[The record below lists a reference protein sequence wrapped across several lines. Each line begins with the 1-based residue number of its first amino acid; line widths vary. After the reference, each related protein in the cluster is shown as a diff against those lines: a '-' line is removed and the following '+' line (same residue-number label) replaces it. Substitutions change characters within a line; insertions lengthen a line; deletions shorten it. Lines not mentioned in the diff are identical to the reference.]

1 MPESSQPAAVSNP
14 IAVAPA
20 LARRNLPVL
29 VICQCI
35 ATGGTI
41 LVVTVGGII
50 GVDLAPAPWL
60 ATLPVSLMVVGTALA
75 VLPASWLMSRVGRRR
90 GFAAGA
96 LGGALGA
103 LLAAGALLLENFV
116 LFAVAALVMG
126 AQLAFTQQYRFAA
139 AESVPPAAAGR
150 AISIVLAG
158 ALGGALLGPEIAT
171 RTAVPLWGVAW
182 LGGFLVVALLSVC
195 ASALLLAFAE
205 PARQER
211 AADMEPA
218 RPLRALLLTAP
229 FAIAVLAGV
238 VGQGTMTFVMT
249 ATPVSMHV
257 VDGHSMTETS
267 SVIRAHVLA
276 MYVPSLVSAALI
288 GWLGTVRLMIVG
300 LLALAGTVVVAL
312 QGHAYLHYWWA
323 LVLLGVGWN
332 FLFVG
337 GTSMLVASY
346 RPAERFGAQA
356 FNDFAVFG
364 VSALA
369 SLLAGSVVVRFGW
382 SAVLWS
388 TLPPLVLMLGA
399 LALRRAPAVA
409 PADPLS
415 RASDRATR

>member
-1 MPESSQPAAVSNP
+1 MPEPQSVTAHGPVS
-14 IAVAPA
+14 AAPA

-35 ATGGTI
+35 ASGGTI

-96 LGGALGA
+96 FGGALGA
-103 LLAAGALLLENFV
+103 LLAAGALLLDNFV
-116 LFAVAALVMG
+116 LFSVATLVMG

-150 AISIVLAG
+150 AISIVLVG

-171 RTAVPLWGVAW
+171 RTATPLWGIAW
-182 LGGFLVVALLSVC
+182 LGGFLVVALLSAC
-195 ASALLLAFAE
+195 ASALLLVFAE
-205 PARQER
+205 PTQQER

-257 VDGHSMTETS
+257 VDGHAMTETS
-267 SVIRAHVLA
+267 NVIRAHVLA

-300 LLALAGTVVVAL
+300 LLALAGTVAVAL

-337 GTSMLVASY
+337 GTSMLVSSY

-382 SAVLWS
+382 SVVLWS
-388 TLPPLVLMLGA
+388 SLPPLVLMLGA
-399 LALRRAPAVA
+399 LALRRAPAAA
-409 PADPLS
+409 PG
-415 RASDRATR
+415 T

>member
-1 MPESSQPAAVSNP
+1 
-14 IAVAPA
+14 
-20 LARRNLPVL
+20 
-29 VICQCI
+29 
-35 ATGGTI
+35 
-41 LVVTVGGII
+41 VGGII

-90 GFAAGA
+90 GFAGGA
-96 LGGALGA
+96 FGGALGA
-103 LLAAGALLLENFV
+103 LLAAGALMLGSFV
-116 LFAVAALVMG
+116 LFSVATLVMG

-171 RTAVPLWGVAW
+171 RTAAPLWGIPW
-182 LGGFLVVALLSVC
+182 LGGFVAVALLSAC

-205 PARQER
+205 PVQQER
-211 AADMEPA
+211 PADMEPA
-218 RPLRALLLTAP
+218 RPLRALLVTAP

-238 VGQGTMTFVMT
+238 VGQGIMTFVMT

-257 VDGHSMTETS
+257 VDGHAMTETS

-276 MYVPSLVSAALI
+276 MYAPSLVSAALI
-288 GWLGTVRLMIVG
+288 GWLGTVRLMIAG
-300 LLALAGTVVVAL
+300 LLALGATVAVAL

-382 SAVLWS
+382 TAVLWS
-388 TLPPLVLMLGA
+388 SLPPLVLMLGA
-399 LALRRAPAVA
+399 LAMLREPGPTSGGVGGDAV
-409 PADPLS
+409 S
-415 RASDRATR
+415 RGPHRATR